1 MKKVRL
7 YNPYARVRPCVPC
20 VSRVCPGSPRCLF
33 TGSNTAPTPAPE
45 DCCPLCVS
53 PLVPNSQHQRRTIR
67 GSPMGEGR
75 SLVGNKNSD
84 SESDDVEAV
93 EERPWRQL
101 LWHKGRDPCVAAPE

>member
-1 MKKVRL
+1 
-7 YNPYARVRPCVPC
+7 
-20 VSRVCPGSPRCLF
+20 
-33 TGSNTAPTPAPE
+33 
-45 DCCPLCVS
+45 
-53 PLVPNSQHQRRTIR
+53 
-67 GSPMGEGR
+67 MGEGR

>member
-7 YNPYARVRPCVPC
+7 YNPYASVRPCVPC

-45 DCCPLCVS
+45 DCCPFVRLAAGAEQPAS
-53 PLVPNSQHQRRTIR
+53 KGTIR

>member
-33 TGSNTAPTPAPE
+33 TGSNTAPTPRARR
-45 DCCPLCVS
+45 LL
-53 PLVPNSQHQRRTIR
+53 PLVRLAAGAEQPAQKRTTR
-67 GSPMGEGR
+67 GSPMREGR

>member
-1 MKKVRL
+1 MGGDLEK
-7 YNPYARVRPCVPC
+7 
-20 VSRVCPGSPRCLF
+20 VCPESFHSRSESIQHG
-33 TGSNTAPTPAPE
+33 PAAAGAEQPA
-45 DCCPLCVS
+45 
-53 PLVPNSQHQRRTIR
+53 QKRTTR

-101 LWHKGRDPCVAAPE
+101 LWHKGRDPCVVAPE